1 MIAMSFMRFGSGYS
15 TDISV
20 EYFAEHPSSVTDGMT
35 PAFFSIDLVLLDADQ
50 RAGLVLSVE
59 DARTVAEE
67 LTRLIMAHDAVEH
80 AAKEHAAA
88 VAESKAA

>member
-1 MIAMSFMRFGSGYS
+1 MRFGSGYS

-20 EYFAEHPSSVTDGMT
+20 EYFAQHPSSVTDSMV
-35 PAFFSIDLVLLDADQ
+35 PAFFSIDLVLPDADS
-50 RAGLVLSVE
+50 RAGLILSIE

-67 LTRLIMAHDAVEH
+67 LTRLLMSHDAIEH

-88 VAESKAA
+88 VAESQAA

>member
-15 TDISV
+15 TDVSV
-20 EYFAEHPSSVTDGMT
+20 EYSAQRPSTVSDSMV
-35 PAFFSIDLVLLDADQ
+35 PAFFSVDLVLPDADS
-50 RAGLVLSVE
+50 RAGLILSIE
-59 DARTVAEE
+59 DARAVAEE